1 MADGRM
7 GDVMPLELAM
17 KRELAYRKKVE
28 NLLWQL
34 YDGESMEDPFTS
46 QVRVSFNSFREAIS
60 PLIMCCC

>member
-60 PLIMCCC
+60 PLIRCCC